1 MWKSVGSLAAF
12 GYSAFLCTETKL
24 FILTSFLGAGIA
36 GFLAVEFRQR
46 ALQKKKQTPAAE
58 SSDAIP
64 ASESSL
70 EGTEEKHSDQA
81 QTVDTTSGQTNH
93 VYQNDAMCLDD
104 DVWVTS
110 FWGKRCLLASN
121 IGRS

>member
-1 MWKSVGSLAAF
+1 M
-12 GYSAFLCTETKL
+12 
-24 FILTSFLGAGIA
+24 A

-110 FWGKRCLLASN
+110 F
-121 IGRS
+121 